1 MNCIS
6 CKDNFYKIN
15 GTNNCYNETLKA
27 QGYYLKENIF
37 YPCEDNCKTCS
48 DSKTEIN
55 DIISNNCLSCDYS
68 TKNLYLVSTL
78 KNCEPEEFKEKGYYL
93 AQDLNDSNTKIFYE
107 CYFSCAL
114 CDKGKESSNHNCLT
128 CRENFYPKKDDIN
141 PNNCYNET
149 EMIPQG
155 YVLIN
160 NYWTFYNEIKR
171 RTRIIGFS
179 NSKNSG
185 SRRISESKPSFIAY
199 FYDENSLTDYVYLD
213 FPVEI
218 ETKTNEINKAIYE
231 ITKQKNEANSNC
243 KKIEQKKKNIHG
255 YNCEV
260 DAQIDNR
267 KSAVRIV
274 DTSQFRFSTL
284 NGTYKYISVEPS
296 PLAKKLM
303 NDLQNIPE
311 IFDALIDSNL
321 YILEHSK
328 IEASKSLYFNISGI
342 IEENP
347 KIQKTN
353 IKLMVSIESENEDLL
368 SEINCTIID
377 IINNNYKF
385 NCQRKKGEKFDLDNS
400 LFITNDDIILINFD
414 NTTNTTT
421 TINYEDSETTSNR
434 IYLSKKKE
442 ELSTGA
448 IVAIVLVLAFAI
460 VSFIVAM
467 IYLRKDK
474 PDDKKEVS
482 SAVVNIKE
490 I

>member
-1 MNCIS
+1 
-6 CKDNFYKIN
+6 
-15 GTNNCYNETLKA
+15 
-27 QGYYLKENIF
+27 
-37 YPCEDNCKTCS
+37 
-48 DSKTEIN
+48 
-55 DIISNNCLSCDYS
+55 
-68 TKNLYLVSTL
+68 L

-93 AQDLNDSNTKIFYE
+93 AQDPNNSNTKIFYE

-128 CRENFYPKKDDIN
+128 CRENFYPKQYDIN
-141 PNNCYNET
+141 PKNCYNET

-155 YVLIN
+155 YALIN

-199 FYDENSLTDYVYLD
+199 FLDENSLTDYVYLD

-218 ETKTNEINKAIYE
+218 ETKTNAIYKSIYE

-243 KKIEQKKKNIHG
+243 KKIEQKKKNIHE

-284 NGTYKYISVEPS
+284 NGTYKYFSVEPS

-353 IKLMVSIESENEDLL
+353 IKLMASIESENEDLL

-414 NTTNTTT
+414 NTTNTTI
-421 TINYEDSETTSNR
+421 TINHEDSETTSYR
-434 IYLSKKKE
+434 THSLKKKGE
-442 ELSTGA
+442 PTAGA
-448 IVAIVLVLAFAI
+448 IVAIALAIVFAI
-460 VSFIVAM
+460 AFLIVAM
-467 IYLRKDK
+467 IYLRKVK
-474 PDDKKEVS
+474 PEGKKEIS

-490 I
+490 NYL

>member
-1 MNCIS
+1 
-6 CKDNFYKIN
+6 
-15 GTNNCYNETLKA
+15 
-27 QGYYLKENIF
+27 
-37 YPCEDNCKTCS
+37 
-48 DSKTEIN
+48 
-55 DIISNNCLSCDYS
+55 
-68 TKNLYLVSTL
+68 L

-93 AQDLNDSNTKIFYE
+93 AQDPNNSNTKMFYE

-114 CDKGKESSNHNCLT
+114 CDKGKESSNHNCLS

-141 PNNCYNET
+141 TKNCYNET

-155 YVLIN
+155 YSLIS
-160 NYWTFYNEIKR
+160 NYWTFYQKR
-171 RTRIIGFS
+171 KTKLIGFS
-179 NSKNSG
+179 NSKNSKT
-185 SRRISESKPSFIAY
+185 KPTFNVY
-199 FYDENSLTDYVYLD
+199 FYNENDENSLSDYVYLD

-231 ITKQKNEANSNC
+231 ITEQKNEAYNANC
-243 KKIEQKKKNIHG
+243 KKIEQKNKNIYG

-284 NGTYKYISVEPS
+284 NGTYKYFSVEPS

-353 IKLMVSIESENEDLL
+353 IKLIVSIESENEDLL

-400 LFITNDDIILINFD
+400 LFITNDDVILINFD
-414 NTTNTTT
+414 NTTNTT

-442 ELSTGA
+442 GLSTGA
-448 IVAIVLVLAFAI
+448 IVAIALALAFAI

-474 PDDKKEVS
+474 PDGKKEVS